1 MFLRKYRKMLGL
13 RKILEHSQ
21 IFALIF
27 QKKHSKSLG
36 YRKILKHSQI
46 QKKSRKNVF
55 SIGLAFAGFEPDQ
68 F

>member
-1 MFLRKYRKMLGL
+1 MLEL

-21 IFALIF
+21 IFAKF
-27 QKKHSKSLG
+27 
-36 YRKILKHSQI
+36 RKNQG
-46 QKKSRKNVF
+46 KNVF

>member
-1 MFLRKYRKMLGL
+1 MLVL
-13 RKILEHSQ
+13 PNFCLDFS
-21 IFALIF
+21 
-27 QKKHSKSLG
+27 KKHSKSLE
-36 YRKILKHSQI
+36 YRKILEHSQI